1 MDKQKKGISPFSL
14 GLIPLFVLAHFSH
27 HVLTAL
33 TVPLMPFIRD
43 SFHLDYTQSGW
54 VVSAFTL
61 SYGMAQL
68 PSGWLADRLDTRKL
82 ITLGISGV
90 AAAGLLVGLSQTYVM
105 MICCLVLMGALGGGY
120 HPSAPPLISQ
130 SVELEK
136 RGRALGYHNIGG
148 SGSYFLTP
156 IIGVAI
162 ANALGWR
169 SSYIILAI
177 PTIIIGLVL
186 YVLIK
191 KHTVKQTIDG
201 ASSPSATAEKQ
212 DGRPAGNNRRLTA
225 FIILSTFT
233 SAVIGATCAFIP
245 LYLVDHFK
253 LSEAQAGLYL
263 ALIFSTG
270 VWMNPIG
277 GYLSDRFGS
286 IPVILTIC
294 FLAGPFIF
302 LLNIVPNGPAIIILL
317 LGLGIIMSVR
327 MPTSELF
334 IVGETSARNRSTILG
349 IYYFTAMEA
358 GGILNPVMGRLI
370 DRFGFYTSFTSAAVF
385 LFCITLVCAFF
396 LKKKSD
402 DKGRMPD
409 IQPS

>member
-1 MDKQKKGISPFSL
+1 MTLKESEDSRIKEKTLPFSL
-14 GLIPLFVLAHFSH
+14 GLIPLFALAHFSH

-33 TVPLMPFIRD
+33 TVPLMPYIRD
-43 SFHLDYTQSGW
+43 SFQLDYTQSGW

-61 SYGMAQL
+61 AYGIAQL
-68 PSGWLADRLDTRKL
+68 PSGWLADRLDTRIL

-90 AAAGLLVGLSQTYVM
+90 AAAGLLVGLSQSYVM
-105 MICCLVLMGALGGGY
+105 MIVFLVLMGALGGGY
-120 HPSAPPLISQ
+120 HPSAPPLISR
-130 SVELEK
+130 SVEPEK

-162 ANALGWR
+162 AKAWGWR

-177 PTIIIGLVL
+177 PTMIIGLVL
-186 YVLIK
+186 YLLIK
-191 KHTVKQTIDG
+191 KHTVSRNNSGNLPTDAATTDTKPTG
-201 ASSPSATAEKQ
+201 KSS
-212 DGRPAGNNRRLTA
+212 RLTA
-225 FIILSTFT
+225 FIVLSTFT
-233 SAVIGATCAFIP
+233 SATLGATCAFIP

-253 LSEAQAGLYL
+253 LSEATAALYL
-263 ALIFSTG
+263 SLVFSTG
-270 VWMNPIG
+270 LYMNPIG

-294 FLAGPFIF
+294 LLAGPLIF
-302 LLNIVPNGPAIIILL
+302 LLNIVPSGPVIIVLL
-317 LGLGIIMSVR
+317 LAIGIIMSVR

-334 IVGETSARNRSTILG
+334 IVGETTDRNRSTILG

-370 DRFGFYTSFTSAAVF
+370 DRFGFYTSFTAAAAF
-385 LFCITLVCAFF
+385 LFCITLICAFF
-396 LKKKSD
+396 LKK
-402 DKGRMPD
+402 RL
-409 IQPS
+409 